1 MIDGRHRLKI
11 RDEMAEQGIKIM
23 LPVHHVDTENPAEID
38 RIVNNVRRP
47 WQDTEQRRKLVA
59 QLRDK
64 GHSHQ
69 RIADAVGTHKKTVQN
84 DLKTETATGGKA
96 PGGEKA
102 PPGAKPATRSKG
114 KDDKNYSPPAT
125 EAEKAKAWEMKDS
138 GMSTT
143 AIAQDL
149 GRGQSTVRDWFTK
162 ERPEA
167 VAAAQPVMPAPV
179 PDPVPAPEPKTVP
192 TDDFP
197 AVLPALSVQIIK
209 AETKAAS
216 KRTASFGALVELNAH
231 MEKLWK
237 AAQKNFTDHGRSVLR
252 NHMGLADADMVRNGV
267 IATQC
272 EALGLP
278 ADATYLEMLREVD
291 ATAKKLSQSARTAIY
306 LLGYTETLEP

>member
-1 MIDGRHRLKI
+1 
-11 RDEMAEQGIKIM
+11 
-23 LPVHHVDTENPAEID
+23 
-38 RIVNNVRRP
+38 
-47 WQDTEQRRKLVA
+47 
-59 QLRDK
+59 
-64 GHSHQ
+64 
-69 RIADAVGTHKKTVQN
+69 
-84 DLKTETATGGKA
+84 
-96 PGGEKA
+96 
-102 PPGAKPATRSKG
+102 
-114 KDDKNYSPPAT
+114 
-125 EAEKAKAWEMKDS
+125 
-138 GMSTT
+138 MSTT

-216 KRTASFGALVELNAH
+216 NRTASFGALVELNAH

-267 IATQC
+267 IAAQC